1 METITDVILSSHI
14 PGKSDTPIL
23 FYQLQ
28 QRALMP
34 LLANTLAI
42 NFGLDYVKGRWA
54 NQVTE
59 REGE

>member
-1 METITDVILSSHI
+1 MITNTDIS
-14 PGKSDTPIL
+14 GKSDTPIL

-34 LLANTLAI
+34 LFANTLAI

-54 NQVTE
+54 NQVRE
-59 REGE
+59 REGK